1 MFNTI
6 NNDHSIIHYDHDYDL
21 SSRHISY
28 IVNNINNRQYGRT
41 TFVDP
46 EIFDIIDANSDRLRA
61 AGYTIQAAYSIGR
74 QLALEGTHINEF
86 IRHLPPSRRQRRSQ
100 QQSPEPVVSQ
110 SPQSSSSTPQPPPEP
125 VVVVLPLSKKEEECS
140 VCLDRH
146 ITHQL
151 GCKHS
156 FCLQCVNELERRHHS
171 CCPMCRQRITSKTR
185 INFMA

>member
-1 MFNTI
+1 MYNI
-6 NNDHSIIHYDHDYDL
+6 VNNDHSIIHYDYDL

-28 IVNNINNRQYGRT
+28 IVDNIDNRRYGRT
-41 TFVDP
+41 ASIDP

-61 AGYTIQAAYSIGR
+61 AGFNIQAAYRIGR

-86 IRHLPPSRRQRRSQ
+86 IRRLPPSRRQRQSQ
-100 QQSPEPVVSQ
+100 QPSPEPVVSQ
-110 SPQSSSSTPQPPPEP
+110 SPQSPQPSPEP
-125 VVVVLPLSKKEEECS
+125 VVILPLSKKEEECS

-171 CCPMCRQRITSKTR
+171 SCPMCRQRITSKTK